1 MPLAGL
7 LRIGRHSSAP
17 DSASS
22 PPPNSSVS
30 LLVVWPAEKQGG
42 GEALDVAS
50 SHNQG
55 QVIDGTISL
64 DADHQLQRG
73 LKSRHIQFLALGGAY
88 VAIPCLTTRLD
99 LSANG
104 ALHSIGTGLFVGSGG
119 ILATVGPAPLWL
131 AYLSM
136 MLLVWIVM
144 NCIGEMCTYL
154 PLRGITLPYFTER
167 FVDASLGFAAGW
179 NYW

>member
-1 MPLAGL
+1 MSKYGD
-7 LRIGRHSSAP
+7 GSF
-17 DSASS
+17 
-22 PPPNSSVS
+22 
-30 LLVVWPAEKQGG
+30 AEKQGG

-50 SHNQG
+50 SNNRG
-55 QVIDGTISL
+55 EVIDGTISL
-64 DADHQLQRG
+64 DSEHQLKRG

-88 VAIPCLTTRLD
+88 VTTHIPKITVTQCFSD
-99 LSANG
+99 LFANL
-104 ALHSIGTGLFVGSGG
+104 ALLRRIGTGLFVGSGG
-119 ILATVGPAPLWL
+119 ILATVGPAPLWM
-131 AYLSM
+131 AYMSM

-144 NCIGEMCTYL
+144 NCIAEMCTYL